1 MGLLFLGSANVR
13 ILSLRGVGPIKR
25 RAVTPLEETERLPQ
39 ASLRLNTIAGTKL
52 TCIFFELL
60 SIPIWPL
67 ILFGQEAAR
76 VTGTAATSVDGA
88 AIAGAKV
95 VLGSSDPRV
104 RRKKTSSLRKTASE
118 ATVHSFQDAA
128 TIPRPQPLDLRR
140 LNMKQLRW
148 TLFHLRLW
156 LFELKLWMD
165 GLSWEQVCSV
175 AERSKDLA
183 RATHERS

>member
-1 MGLLFLGSANVR
+1 VGLLFLGSANVR
-13 ILSLRGVGPIKR
+13 ILPLRGVGPIKR
-25 RAVTPLEETERLPQ
+25 RAVTPLEETERFPQ
-39 ASLRLNTIAGTKL
+39 TSLRLNTMVGTKL
-52 TCIFFELL
+52 TGIFSELF

-67 ILFGQEAAR
+67 ILFGQEAVK
-76 VTGTAATSVDGA
+76 VTGRAASVDGA

-95 VLGSSDPRV
+95 VLGSSNPRV
-104 RRKKTSSLRKTASE
+104 RRKKASSLRKTASE
-118 ATVHSFQDAA
+118 VTVHSFQDAA
-128 TIPRPQPLDLRR
+128 TIPRSQPLDVRR

-165 GLSWEQVCSV
+165 GLSWEQVYSV